1 MKTAVLPDGLV
12 WSACP
17 ICGHD
22 RSRSVHVEPMGEL
35 SSPLTG
41 RFPAGLQMSVVR
53 CDRCAFMY
61 ANPRPS
67 QAVLADRYQ
76 HLTDMNYNL
85 SGQQARVRVFD
96 FLMSRLDARTNGTPK
111 GRLLDVGCF
120 CGTLLSSAV
129 RHGWEPWGVEL
140 NRVAGGYARDTLGFN
155 VTTTTLEDAGHADG
169 FFDAVTM
176 TDVAEHV
183 ADPLA
188 TFHEA
193 YRILSPGGLLAFVS
207 PHGAVQIRKEALK
220 ARLGRGRGLVIG
232 GLAHIN
238 HFTPRT
244 ARSVLRGV
252 GFDRIEI
259 GCSFPEVDQSPR
271 VDRAK
276 RLYTAAARAIH
287 AVTRLHVGHE
297 LLVIA
302 RKPS

>member
-1 MKTAVLPDGLV
+1 MKTATLPDGLV
-12 WSACP
+12 WAPCP
-17 ICGHD
+17 ICGH
-22 RSRSVHVEPMGEL
+22 RGSTGVHVEPMGEL

-41 RFPAGLQMSVVR
+41 RFPANLQMEVVR
-53 CDRCAFMY
+53 CSRCAFMY
-61 ANPRPS
+61 ANPRPT
-67 QAVLADRYQ
+67 QEVLADRYQ
-76 HLTDMNYNL
+76 HLTDMEYNL
-85 SGQQARVRVFD
+85 SGQQSRVRVFE
-96 FLMSRLDARTNGTPK
+96 FLMRRIGERTAQR

-155 VTTTTLEDAGHADG
+155 VTTSTLEEAGYADG

-183 ADPLA
+183 LDPLG
-188 TFHEA
+188 TFREA
-193 YRILSPGGLLAFVS
+193 HRILAPGGLLAFIS
-207 PHGAVQIRKEALK
+207 PHGGVQIRKESLK
-220 ARLGRGRGLVIG
+220 ARLGRGRGVVIG

-238 HFTPRT
+238 HFTPAT
-244 ARSVLRGV
+244 ARNILRDA
-252 GFDRIEI
+252 GFTQIQI
-259 GCSFPEVDQSPR
+259 GCSFPEVDPSAA

-287 AVTRLHVGHE
+287 AVTRIHVGHE

-302 RKPS
+302 RKP